1 MGLWSVHGDG
11 YRIEPGQV
19 VAPRERLA
27 WAPTIGI
34 GMQHVVAMFGATF
47 LVPLITGFP
56 PSTTL
61 LFSGIGTLLFLLITG
76 NRVPSYLG
84 SSFAFLAPIA
94 AAQGQHGP
102 AGALGGVV
110 MAGITLALV
119 GLLVQA
125 VGHGWISRLMPP
137 MVTGAIVALIGLNLA
152 PAAWGNVKEAPVTAL
167 VTILAIVLSTVLFR
181 GLLGRLSIL
190 LGVIVGYAVA
200 AARGEVDYAAIGKAG
215 WVGAPQLMLPEF
227 HWNVVGLFLP
237 VVLVLVA
244 ENIGHVKSVAQ
255 MTEASADD
263 LDHMLGRTLLSDG
276 LATTIAGAGGG
287 SGTTTYA
294 ENIGVMAAT
303 KVYSTAAYWV
313 AGLTAIGLAFLPKF
327 GAAIQTVPVGVLGG
341 AATVLYGMIG
351 VLGFRIWV
359 EHRVDFSNPINLTTG
374 AVALIVGIAN
384 YTATFGDF
392 TFEGIA
398 LGTAAALILY
408 HGMHAINR
416 LTGAVASEGHFEIG
430 GSTNPEP
437 EIGDPSWSEPRG
449 R

>member
-1 MGLWSVHGDG
+1 MSLWRLHGDG

-19 VAPRERLA
+19 VAPDERLA
-27 WAPTIGI
+27 WVPTIGI

-61 LFSGIGTLLFLLITG
+61 LFSGVGTILFLLITR

-94 AAQGQHGP
+94 AAQSAHGP

-110 MAGITLALV
+110 VAGVALAIFGLV
-119 GLLVQA
+119 VQVA
-125 VGHGWISRLMPP
+125 GHGWVGALMPP
-137 MVTGAIVALIGLNLA
+137 MVTGTIVALIGLNLA
-152 PAAWGNVKEAPVTAL
+152 PAAWNNVKGAPVTAF
-167 VTILAIVLSTVLFR
+167 VTLLAIILSTVLLR

-190 LGVIVGYAVA
+190 IGVLVGYAVA
-200 AARGEVDYAAIGKAG
+200 GLRGEIDYTAIGDAA
-215 WVGAPQLMLPEF
+215 WFGAPQLMAPEF
-227 HWNVVGLFLP
+227 HVSVLGLFLP

-255 MTEASADD
+255 MTDSSADA
-263 LDHMLGRTLLSDG
+263 LDHMIGRTLISDG
-276 LATTIAGAGGG
+276 LATTLAGAGGG

-313 AGLTAIGLAFLPKF
+313 AGFTAVGLAFLPKF

-341 AATVLYGMIG
+341 AATILYGMIG

-359 EHRVDFSNPINLTTG
+359 EHRVDFGNPINLTTA
-374 AVALIVGIAN
+374 AVALVIGIAN
-384 YTATFGDF
+384 YTWAPGQLV
-392 TFEGIA
+392 FEGIA
-398 LGTAAALILY
+398 LGTGAALLIY

-416 LTGAVASEGHFEIG
+416 ITGAVESEGHLTVG
-430 GSTNPEP
+430 GSTNRAP
-437 EIGDPSWSEPRG
+437 EIADPTWDEPRG
-449 R
+449 

>member
-1 MGLWSVHGDG
+1 MWSVHGDG

-19 VAPRERLA
+19 VAPHERLA
-27 WAPTIGI
+27 WVPTIGI

-61 LFSGIGTLLFLLITG
+61 LFSGLGTMIFLLVTG

-110 MAGITLALV
+110 MAGVALFLV
-119 GLLVQA
+119 GAIVQA
-125 VGHGWISRLMPP
+125 VGHGWVGRLMPP

-152 PAAWGNVKEAPVTAL
+152 PAAWNNVKQAPVTAFATL
-167 VTILAIVLSTVLFR
+167 VAIVLATVLFR

-190 LGVIVGYAVA
+190 LGVLVGYAVA
-200 AARGEVDYAAIGKAG
+200 AARGEVDYAAIGEAA
-215 WVGAPQLMLPEF
+215 WVGAPELMLPQF
-227 HWNVVGLFLP
+227 HWSVVGLFLP

-255 MTEASADD
+255 MTGSSADA
-263 LDHMLGRTLLSDG
+263 LDHMIGRTLMSDG
-276 LATTIAGAGGG
+276 LATTLAGSGGG

-313 AGLTAIGLAFLPKF
+313 AGLTAVGLAFLPKF

-359 EHRVDFSNPINLTTG
+359 EHRVDFGNPINLTTG
-374 AVALIVGIAN
+374 AVALVVGIAN
-384 YTATFGDF
+384 YTWTVGALS
-392 TFEGIA
+392 FEGIA
-398 LGTAAALILY
+398 LGTAAALVLY
-408 HGMHAINR
+408 HGMHAVNR
-416 LTGAVASEGHFEIG
+416 LTGAVASEGHLEMG
-430 GSTNPEP
+430 GPTNAQP
-437 EIGDPSWSEPRG
+437 EIADPSWDDPRD